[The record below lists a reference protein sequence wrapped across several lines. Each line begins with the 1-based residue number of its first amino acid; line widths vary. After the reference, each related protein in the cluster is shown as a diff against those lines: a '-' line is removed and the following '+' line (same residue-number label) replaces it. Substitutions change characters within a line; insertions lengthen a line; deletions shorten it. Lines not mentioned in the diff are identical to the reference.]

1 MVTLVIYIIRIPAVW
16 LSIPRSTPVWDAS
29 VMAVMIPKGLAT
41 AVLASMPLQQG
52 YPEGMFIQEATYA
65 IVLFS
70 IIINSLLIILI
81 DKTAFSRIYRRVYRR
96 FGG

>member
-1 MVTLVIYIIRIPAVW
+1 LNTFFGD
-16 LSIPRSTPVWDAS
+16 LSFF
-29 VMAVMIPKGLAT
+29 AT

-81 DKTAFSRIYRRVYRR
+81 DKTAFSRIYRRVYQR

>member
-1 MVTLVIYIIRIPAVW
+1 MNTFFGD
-16 LSIPRSTPVWDAS
+16 LSFF
-29 VMAVMIPKGLAT
+29 AT

-81 DKTAFSRIYRRVYRR
+81 DKTAFSRIYRRVYQR